1 MTTVIA
7 WIVVFGVLVAIHEL
21 GHFFVAKGFGM
32 KVDEYSLGFGPKLWA
47 RKLGET
53 LYAVRIIPLGGYVRI
68 AGMEGAEATDPRA
81 FPNRPLW
88 QRLLVIGA
96 GPVMNMI
103 LAVVLFAIVLGPVGL
118 PTGSTTVVA
127 HTLPGYPAARAG
139 IRPGD
144 RIVAVDGRPIRT
156 WIELER
162 AIRGHAR
169 ERFTVAVVRSGRRF
183 TFRLTT
189 RYDPADHARLVGIEP
204 RPIVTHLSPW
214 GAIGAGFMSTVRL
227 TGGWFVALFEMISGR
242 GPFQLTGPVGIAVDI
257 GQAAAAGWAYLILL
271 AAELSANLGLFN
283 ILPFP
288 VLDGSRLFLLG
299 LEGVRRRAIDPARE
313 SMIHL
318 VGMMILLLLV
328 IFVTYHDI
336 ARLIAPRPS
345 S

>member
-7 WIVVFGVLVAIHEL
+7 WIVVFGLLVAIHEL

-32 KVDEYSLGFGPKLWA
+32 KVDEYSLGFGPALWA
-47 RKLGET
+47 RKFGET
-53 LYAVRIIPLGGYVRI
+53 LYAVRVIPLGGYVRI
-68 AGMEGAEATDPRA
+68 AGMEGADSGDPRA

-96 GPVMNMI
+96 GPVMNLV
-103 LAVVLFAIVLGPVGL
+103 LAVVLFAVVLGPVGL
-118 PTGSTTVVA
+118 PTGTTTIVA
-127 HTLPGYPAARAG
+127 HTLPGYPAATAG
-139 IRPGD
+139 VRPGD
-144 RIVAVDGRPIRT
+144 RIVAVAGHPVRT
-156 WIELER
+156 WSELER
-162 AIRGHAR
+162 AIRAR
-169 ERFTVAVVRSGRRF
+169 AGKRFTLVVVRNGHRR

-189 RYDPADHARLVGIEP
+189 RYDPAVRAPLVGIEP
-204 RPIVTHLSPW
+204 RPLVTRLAPLQ
-214 GAIGAGFMSTVRL
+214 AIGAGVSSTVRL
-227 TGGWFVALFEMISGR
+227 TGGWFVALFQMVTGQ
-242 GPFQLTGPVGIAVDI
+242 GPFRLTGPVGIAVDI

-299 LEGVRRRAIDPARE
+299 LEGVRRRAMDPARE

-328 IFVTYHDI
+328 IVVTYHDI
-336 ARLIAPRPS
+336 ARLIAPRLS